1 MESPITNT
9 YRYHKS
15 MTNNSK
21 IILEDK
27 LVEFFKIL
35 PRPDMSF
42 SYIPLL
48 IDHLRIE
55 RKQDPD
61 LIEIFGL
68 CAHYLA
74 WDGESSITVRGLTQ
88 NHEWVQSQ
96 TAALVVI
103 KNYLETPIPT
113 IN

>member
-1 MESPITNT
+1 
-9 YRYHKS
+9 
-15 MTNNSK
+15 MTENSK
-21 IILEDK
+21 IILENK

-55 RKQDPD
+55 HKQDPE
-61 LIEIFGL
+61 LTEIYGMA
-68 CAHYLA
+68 AHYLA
-74 WDGESSITVRGLTQ
+74 WDGEDSITVMGLTQ
-88 NHEWVQSQ
+88 NHAWIQSQ
-96 TAALVVI
+96 AAALVVI
-103 KNYLETPIPT
+103 EAYLETPLPT